1 MLSKDSSQL
10 EPERDEAPDLEA
22 PATPGETSPNIQV
35 ELDRLEEMILDRP
48 RVPLTRITLVDEEQ
62 LLDQLDL
69 IRLNLPADFQQAREI
84 VAHQEEMLLEAQ
96 EYAREVVEDAQRE
109 ANRLLDEMGIVRQ
122 AKHEAERVREQ
133 VQQDCDA
140 AREQTLEEIESWRQQ
155 VREEIEQM
163 RARALLECDAIEA
176 GADEYADRILANID
190 MQLSEMLRIVRNGR
204 QQLESPIAHNGNEG
218 RDASPANTGQNG
230 R

>member
-1 MLSKDSSQL
+1 MLSKDPSQL
-10 EPERDEAPDLEA
+10 DSERDESTDPSA
-22 PATPGETSPNIQV
+22 PAVSGEASPNIQV

-48 RVPLTRITLVDEEQ
+48 RIPLTRVTLVDEEQ

-84 VAHQEEMLLEAQ
+84 LAHREELLLEAQ

-122 AKHEAERVREQ
+122 AKQEADRVREQ
-133 VQQDCDA
+133 VQQDCEA
-140 AREQTLEEIESWRQQ
+140 AREQTLEEIENWRQQ
-155 VREEIEQM
+155 AREEIEQM

-176 GADEYADRILANID
+176 GADEYADRILASID

-204 QQLESPIAHNGNEG
+204 QQLDPPNVRNGNDG
-218 RDASPANTGQNG
+218 REASPASAGKNG